1 MKSYILCETCGERIS
16 TSFSYCPK
24 CGGNLSQDNKT
35 IEQVAEK
42 KDIESI
48 AETQTSTSP
57 SLSSIEKE
65 KGILTELDK
74 LKDSLL
80 TGRIVHLLH
89 NLEQLPNLSPESNI
103 RLEFFAS
110 HSNEDVQATAKKILR
125 NKFGENFKTDPAVAK
140 AIEERMSFQDNLN
153 IYKVFGPKINKWAS
167 NLEMIVIILFLGV
180 FALLIII
187 SFISYPGI
195 YNPNLPIILIGIPFF
210 AIFISIM
217 YIYVKRKVKEAKKQ
231 NLQE

>member
-1 MKSYILCETCGERIS
+1 MESHILCNTCGEKIA
-16 TSFSYCPK
+16 TSFTYCPK
-24 CGGNLSQDNKT
+24 CGGNLSQDNKPADQISEAT
-35 IEQVAEK
+35 
-42 KDIESI
+42 DIVSI

-65 KGILTELDK
+65 KEILTELDK

-89 NLEQLPNLSPESNI
+89 SLEQLPDLSPESNI

-110 HSNEDVQATAKKILR
+110 HPNEDVKVTAKKILQNR
-125 NKFGENFKTDPAVAK
+125 FGENFKTDPAVAK
-140 AIEERMSFQDNLN
+140 SIEERMGFQDNLN
-153 IYKVFGPKINKWAS
+153 IFRVFGPKINKWAS

-210 AIFISIM
+210 AIFILIM
-217 YIYVKRKVKEAKKQ
+217 YSYVKRKVKEAKKQ